1 MIVSL
6 SCVYE
11 EALKDESGLFLESS
25 THESIFLYS
34 CKISKDNKTGSIL
47 LENVGKGGDYYKEID
62 GEELD
67 IFLEHGWR
75 RGVYNVS
82 MKNYKDKLATI
93 EQRIKDILNQH
104 KPEDRVV
111 KNLKNLRSSIM
122 NKYITIRTKLNQ
134 LNHE

>member
-11 EALKDESGLFLESS
+11 EARKDETALLLESPS
-25 THESIFLYS
+25 HESIFLYS
-34 CKISKDNKTGSIL
+34 CKISKDNKTGDVL

-62 GEELD
+62 GEDLD
-67 IFLEHGWR
+67 VFLEHGWR

-104 KPEDRVV
+104 KPEDRNV
-111 KNLKNLRSSIM
+111 KNLKILRSSIM
-122 NKYITIRTKLNQ
+122 NKYISIRTKLNQ
-134 LNHE
+134 LNYE